1 MRHSLRTR
9 IRSRKHFERLW
20 GMMLVAKLK
29 RLSLGLGLIFL
40 AMAVLLISDLDSRHR
55 NRLAAQGE
63 RSAEGSGKVWR
74 VRVLEFVNVVD
85 CEEAER
91 GVFEGLEAAG
101 VVRGKDFE
109 ATVLNAQGDMATLNS
124 LVDSAITDRADL
136 IITLS
141 TPTLQAALQRAGTTP
156 IVHTFVSNPL
166 IAGVGKSDTDHRP
179 NVTGAYG
186 SSDCVGMMQIIKRV
200 MPQAKRIGAISTPG
214 EVNAV
219 YNYELLVKA
228 ATAAGYELETVGA
241 NGPTEVGD
249 AAQAVC
255 GKRVDL
261 LCVPNSNLVGTCYP
275 SIAKAARQARLPVFG
290 FFGNLNKQGAVLA
303 LARDYHD
310 MGRDGGELAARVI
323 RGESPA
329 NIPLK
334 QSTRSKLVI
343 NLDAAKSLGLTIP
356 SDLIKA
362 ADDVVGAE

>member
-1 MRHSLRTR
+1 
-9 IRSRKHFERLW
+9 
-20 GMMLVAKLK
+20 MMLVAILK
-29 RLSLGLGLIFL
+29 RLSLGLGLIIL
-40 AMAVLLISDLDSRHR
+40 AMVVLLISDLDSRHR
-55 NRLAAQGE
+55 NRFTAHGSQSKDG
-63 RSAEGSGKVWR
+63 SASSAKVWR
-74 VRVLEFVNVVD
+74 VRVLEFVNVAD

-91 GVFEGLEAAG
+91 GVFEGLQAAG
-101 VVRGKDFE
+101 VERGKDFE
-109 ATVLNAQGDMATLNS
+109 AKILNAQGDMATLNS
-124 LVDSAITDRADL
+124 LVDTAVTDRADL

-141 TPTLQAALQRAGTTP
+141 TPTLQAALQRAGSTP

-186 SSDCVGMMQIIKRV
+186 TSDCVGMMQIIKRV

-219 YNYELLVKA
+219 FNYEQLVKA
-228 ATAAGYELETVGA
+228 ATEAGYEIETVGA

-255 GKRVDL
+255 GKRIDL
-261 LCVPNSNLVGTCYP
+261 LCIPNSNLVASCYP

-290 FFGNLNKQGAVLA
+290 FFGSLNKQGAVLA

-310 MGRDGGELAARVI
+310 MGRSGGELAARVI
-323 RGESPA
+323 RGERPA

-334 QSTRSKLVI
+334 PTTANKLVI
-343 NLDAAKSLGLTIP
+343 NLDVAKSLGLTIP
-356 SDLIKA
+356 RDLIQA
-362 ADDVVGAE
+362 ADDVVGSE